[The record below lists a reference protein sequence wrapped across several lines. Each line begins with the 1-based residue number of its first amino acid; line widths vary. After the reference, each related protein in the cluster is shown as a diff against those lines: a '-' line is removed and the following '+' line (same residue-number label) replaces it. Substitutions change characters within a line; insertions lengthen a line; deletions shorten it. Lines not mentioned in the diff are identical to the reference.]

1 MSNYGNNITAI
12 ATGGKLIY
20 IDEPTYTAPDDLN
33 DFDTAAVEARDTFL
47 DTFGLDAI
55 YLPGSLNRAIT
66 VIVRSIQDD
75 ATKQPI
81 QRHRSPK
88 LQIKVAN
95 DSAIGIS
102 ADEFEPCQ
110 TISCPP
116 RKGADARTFRLA
128 RIAKQTM
135 AFVWYEAY

>member
-12 ATGGKLIY
+12 ATHGRLIY
-20 IDEPTYTAPDDLN
+20 VDESAGEDIAGT
-33 DFDTAAVEARDTFL
+33 DFDNAVVAGRDSFL
-47 DTFGLDAI
+47 EMFGETVT
-55 YLPGSLNRAIT
+55 YQPGVLNREIT
-66 VIVRSIQDD
+66 VIIKNAVDD
-75 ATKQPI
+75 HTVAPI

-102 ADEFEPCQ
+102 AEEFEPGQ